1 LNPVDRPASLFDN
14 PWIALRYLKTSP
26 QIIRFAVMMRVR
38 FPLAP
43 RNVKDLM
50 HEQGIE
56 ISQETVQFAPKYFGL
71 LRSSVN

>member
-1 LNPVDRPASLFDN
+1 MDCPPIFKNKPSDHP
-14 PWIALRYLKTSP
+14 LRGDDAG
-26 QIIRFAVMMRVR
+26 AV
-38 FPLAP
+38 PLAP